1 MSATVRLRIVHL
13 FPDVLRV
20 YGDAGNVMTIV
31 RRAEA
36 RSIPTTVAH
45 VRVGAKRIPRADL
58 VVIGGGQDR
67 EQATVARELE
77 RLGDQLI
84 DLVADGAAL
93 LAICGGYQNLGVRYR
108 TTQGEDLWCPGLL
121 PVSTVGRESERR
133 LVGPVVARV
142 RDEVVNLGRSVPLDP
157 DPPRESSVV
166 GFENHAARTILEAG
180 ARPFATIEIGHGN
193 NGRGRNRGGRAAA
206 GRGRP
211 GRASDRVV
219 PPRTPAAAKPAHR
232 GCLDRVRAQ
241 SAESTIRAP
250 CAR

>member
-1 MSATVRLRIVHL
+1 MSALVRLRIVHL

-20 YGDAGNVMTIV
+20 YGDAGNVMTLV

-45 VRVGAKRIPRADL
+45 VRIGAKRIPRADL

-84 DLVADGAAL
+84 DLVAGGAAL
-93 LAICGGYQNLGVRYR
+93 LAVCGGYQNLGVRYR

-142 RDEVVNLGRSVPLDP
+142 RDEVVNLGRSVPVDQS
-157 DPPRESSVV
+157 R
-166 GFENHAARTILEAG
+166 RM
-180 ARPFATIEIGHGN
+180 
-193 NGRGRNRGGRAAA
+193 GRARYRPIARGKAPLSASRTMLHERCWRPAPHRSPPSRSGTATTVRTEQKGSRCCRERAA
-206 GRGRP
+206 WTGFGSGRTSMDPCCHETRISP
-211 GRASDRVV
+211 
-219 PPRTPAAAKPAHR
+219 TP
-232 GCLDRVRAQ
+232 
-241 SAESTIRAP
+241 
-250 CAR
+250 